1 MEVFMAEFQNGDTAN
16 WDAKQVRENQEQ
28 RPRPTTAKKR
38 RRRKRRNPILML
50 LIYVLFVVAASATLA
65 GVGWMLASDMCAFNR
80 EEMLDIA
87 VSVTEADNL
96 DTVADKLS
104 DAGLIQY
111 KWFFKLFAK
120 VTNADEKI
128 GAGTFELNTD
138 MDYHALLVGMRGSS
152 KNASADTVTVTIPEG
167 YTVRQIIRLLAEKG
181 VNTEEKLL
189 EAAQTAEF
197 DCEFIDNESQDISR
211 LEGYLF
217 PDTYEFYVGH
227 DPKGAL
233 ERLLNNFNR
242 KINGDILEQL
252 ENTPYDLAQI
262 ITIASLIEK
271 ETDGGDQAYIASVIY
286 NRLEDTGAHG
296 TYKMLQIDAS
306 VLYGL
311 PDHQGAITSADLESD
326 TPYNLYKRPGLP
338 PTPIA
343 NPGMKAINAALYPA
357 TSDYYFYAL
366 GTDKLH
372 HYFSDY
378 SSFTAFVN
386 SSQYGG

>member
-138 MDYHALLVGMRGSS
+138 MDYHALLVGMR
-152 KNASADTVTVTIPEG
+152 
-167 YTVRQIIRLLAEKG
+167 
-181 VNTEEKLL
+181 
-189 EAAQTAEF
+189 
-197 DCEFIDNESQDISR
+197 
-211 LEGYLF
+211 
-217 PDTYEFYVGH
+217 
-227 DPKGAL
+227 
-233 ERLLNNFNR
+233 
-242 KINGDILEQL
+242 
-252 ENTPYDLAQI
+252 
-262 ITIASLIEK
+262 
-271 ETDGGDQAYIASVIY
+271 
-286 NRLEDTGAHG
+286 
-296 TYKMLQIDAS
+296 
-306 VLYGL
+306 
-311 PDHQGAITSADLESD
+311 
-326 TPYNLYKRPGLP
+326 
-338 PTPIA
+338 
-343 NPGMKAINAALYPA
+343 
-357 TSDYYFYAL
+357 
-366 GTDKLH
+366 
-372 HYFSDY
+372 
-378 SSFTAFVN
+378 
-386 SSQYGG
+386 